1 MLVSLC
7 IIAMNEQNTIGQLI
21 RSVARQT
28 VFAEDLEFEFIVVS
42 NGCTDN
48 TAEVAKKALE
58 EFFGHTNMR
67 IHVHDT
73 PDAGKARSWNLAIHS
88 VVDSVAEII
97 VFIDA
102 DIEFADS
109 DVIRD
114 MIQNLNAKEQLV
126 AVSGWPVKDIVRK
139 AKKTLV
145 DRFSIKVSSQT
156 PAPHSI
162 NGSLY
167 AAKASE
173 LRKVWLPVPTP
184 GEDGFLSAMLHT
196 EGFSRPAQLES
207 IQRLDRPTHYF
218 EAHSVSGFFRHE
230 KRMTIGTSVNG
241 WLCEK
246 FWTENHT
253 SHVGRIIRDHNASD
267 PEWVD
272 DVVAKNVSGKFW
284 ALPPRMLTWRL
295 HNLRDI
301 GLLRMIVTAPFSVIA
316 TVINIWPCIQANRAL
331 KRKGSAGIW

>member
-21 RSVARQT
+21 RSVAQQT
-28 VFAEDLEFEFIVVS
+28 IFEEDFEFEFVVVS

-48 TAEVAKKALE
+48 TAEVAKKALDE
-58 EFFGHTNMR
+58 SFGDTDMR
-67 IHVHDT
+67 VHVHDT
-73 PDAGKARSWNLAIHS
+73 PDAGKARSWNLAVHS
-88 VVDSVAEII
+88 VMDPAAEII
-97 VFIDA
+97 VFMDA
-102 DIEFADS
+102 DIEFADT

-114 MIQNLNAKEQLV
+114 MIGNLNSEEQLS
-126 AVSGWPVKDIVRK
+126 AVSGWPVKDIARK
-139 AKKTLV
+139 AQKTLI
-145 DRFSIKVSSQT
+145 DRFSLKVSSQT

-167 AAKASE
+167 AAKARE

-196 EGFSRPAQLES
+196 EGFSRPARLDS
-207 IQRLDRPTHYF
+207 IQQLDRPTHYF
-218 EAHSVSGFFRHE
+218 EAHSVSGFFVHE
-230 KRMTIGTSVNG
+230 KRITIGTSVNG

-246 FWTENHT
+246 FWSENHMN
-253 SHVGRIIRDHNASD
+253 HVGPVIRDYNALD
-267 PEWVD
+267 PDWVD
-272 DVVAKNVSGKFW
+272 DVVSKNVTGKFW

-295 HNLRDI
+295 HNLRGVGI
-301 GLLRMIVTAPFSVIA
+301 FRRMVRAPFSIIA